1 MAYEMVPE
9 MFEIAQAAGADL
21 SAKTYFCATLDTS
34 GNIVLAG
41 DGVPVLGVIR
51 EGNTSGKPVTVL
63 TGGVAKVSAGASFN
77 AGVMVASDANGQ
89 VVLATTGEYSIGMA
103 LEASGGINEIVSV
116 RLGPYGRVA

>member
-21 SAKTYFCATLDTS
+21 SAKLYFLAKVDTS

-41 DGVPVLGVIR
+41 DGEAALGVIR
-51 EGNTSGKPVTVL
+51 EAAGSGKPVTVL
-63 TGGVAKVSAGASFN
+63 TGGVAKVSAGGSFN

-89 VVLATTGEYSIGMA
+89 AVLATTGEYSIGMA
-103 LEASGGINEIVSV
+103 LEASGGANEIVSV